1 MHPEQRFRRNLCLKC
16 SQNIRRAVAGIR
28 VVYQYDLGM
37 AGNGGKV
44 HVVRV
49 TKTGYVDKQ
58 GRRKD
63 YSSAYLRRT
72 YRDGGKVKNE
82 TVANLSALPDHVIDW
97 IDAGLKG
104 QQLVPAA
111 EAVTITR
118 SVPHG
123 HVAAVHAMARA
134 LGLPGLLGPPGR
146 QRDLA
151 LALII
156 SRVVR
161 PGSKL
166 STLTWWDDTT
176 LGDLGVAGASTD
188 DIYAAMDWL
197 AAGQDAIEAEL
208 ARRHLAPEPNPP
220 GMALFDLSSSWLE
233 GSHCPLAAR
242 GYSRDGKKGKLQIE
256 YGLLTDPAGRPVA
269 VRVFPGNT
277 GDPAAFTEIVQV
289 VREKFGLAKMVMVGD
304 RGMITSAR
312 IQALNQLEDGTPR
325 PDGYGWI
332 TALRAPA
339 IKRLMADDGP
349 LQLSL
354 FDQQDL
360 AEITSGDFPGE
371 RLVACRNPVL
381 AAERARKREDL
392 LAATEKLLA
401 PVIARVQAGK
411 LTGAG
416 EIGVEVGKVISKY
429 KTGKHFAVAITDDS
443 LTVTRK
449 QDQIDAE
456 AALDGFYVLRTP
468 VPVRELDASGV
479 VSAYKN
485 LKYVERDFRHIKADD
500 LDLRP
505 VFHRLE
511 ERVKAHV
518 LTCML
523 GCYLTWHLRRAWAPL
538 TFTDENPPAQASPV
552 APARRS
558 ARAQAKAS
566 CQHDPAGQPYRSF
579 RGLIDH
585 LATLTRNQVR
595 FTGTHATVPMLA
607 EPTTAQRQAFDL
619 LGVPIPLTLK

>member
-1 MHPEQRFRRNLCLKC
+1 MTR
-16 SQNIRRAVAGIR
+16 
-28 VVYQYDLGM
+28 
-37 AGNGGKV
+37 NGGKV

-49 TKTGYVDKQ
+49 SKTGYVDKQ

-72 YRDGGKVKNE
+72 YREAGTVKNE

-111 EAVTITR
+111 GAVTITG
-118 SVPHG
+118 SLPHG
-123 HVAAVHAMARA
+123 HAAAVHAMAAR
-134 LGLPGLLGPPGR
+134 LGLPALLGPAGR
-146 QRDLA
+146 SRDLI

-156 SRVVR
+156 SRVIQ

-166 STLTWWDDTT
+166 STLTWWADTT
-176 LGDLGVAGASTD
+176 LGADLGVADASTD

-197 AAGQDAIEAEL
+197 EHRQDAIEARL
-208 ARRHLAPEPNPP
+208 AARHLAPEPNPSK
-220 GMALFDLSSSWLE
+220 MALFDLSSSWLE
-233 GSHCPLAAR
+233 GSRCPLAAR

-256 YGLLTDPAGRPVA
+256 YGLLTDPEGRPVA

-277 GDPAAFTEIVQV
+277 GDPAAFTAIADV
-289 VREKFGLAKMVMVGD
+289 VRKKFGLAQMVMVGD

-312 IQALNQLEDGTPR
+312 IRALNQLEDGTAR
-325 PDGYGWI
+325 PDPYGWI

-339 IKRLMADDGP
+339 IKKLMADDGP

-360 AEITSGDFPGE
+360 AEITSDDFPGE
-371 RLVACRNPVL
+371 RLIACRNPVL
-381 AAERARKREDL
+381 AADRARKREDL

-401 PVIARVQAGK
+401 PLIARVAAGK
-411 LTGAG
+411 LTGAA
-416 EIGVEVGKVISKY
+416 EIGIEVGKVITTY
-429 KTGKHFAVAITDDS
+429 KTGKHFAVTITDTS

-468 VPVRELDASGV
+468 IPAGELDAPAV
-479 VSAYKN
+479 VTAYKN
-485 LKYVERDFRHIKADD
+485 LKYVERDFRHIKSDD

-511 ERVKAHV
+511 ERVRAHV
-518 LTCML
+518 LICML
-523 GCYLTWHLRRAWAPL
+523 ACYLTWHLRRAWAPL
-538 TFTDENPPAQASPV
+538 TFTDQNPPEPGNPV

-558 ARAQAKAS
+558 AAAQAKAS
-566 CQHDPAGQPYRSF
+566 YQHDPAGQPYRSF
-579 RGLIDH
+579 RGLIEH

-595 FTGTHATVPMLA
+595 YTGTDVTIAMLT
-607 EPTTAQRQAFDL
+607 EPTSAQRQAFEL
-619 LGVPIPLTLK
+619 IGAPIPLTLK